1 LRIVESAGDFLA
13 VARHER
19 HGSAAVKQFD
29 GRRDLLLA
37 NAEFFRDLSIDICH
51 GQIFPETRAA
61 SESLPPP
68 EAAYGPSQIISS
80 RRRGKQIDLWMA
92 LIEQFN
98 ICKQPVAMTQ
108 DKGGSMAL

>member
-1 LRIVESAGDFLA
+1 VNHA
-13 VARHER
+13 
-19 HGSAAVKQFD
+19 
-29 GRRDLLLA
+29 
-37 NAEFFRDLSIDICH
+37 
-51 GQIFPETRAA
+51 
-61 SESLPPP
+61 PPP

-98 ICKQPVAMTQ
+98 MCEQPVAMTQ

>member
-1 LRIVESAGDFLA
+1 L
-13 VARHER
+13 
-19 HGSAAVKQFD
+19 
-29 GRRDLLLA
+29 
-37 NAEFFRDLSIDICH
+37 RDLSIDICH

-61 SESLPPP
+61 GESPPPP

-80 RRRGKQIDLWMA
+80 RHCGKQIDLWMA

-98 ICKQPVAMTQ
+98 MCEQAVAMTQ

>member
-1 LRIVESAGDFLA
+1 LIFATPNLSQAIE
-13 VARHER
+13 
-19 HGSAAVKQFD
+19 
-29 GRRDLLLA
+29 GRVNR
-37 NAEFFRDLSIDICH
+37 
-51 GQIFPETRAA
+51 
-61 SESLPPP
+61 PPP

-98 ICKQPVAMTQ
+98 MCEQPVAMTQ